1 MNQKTR
7 TLEEVKLLGVN
18 LQTHIDGGR
27 YLDYDNNG
35 HLWAMTNKAHGILT
49 HRYSVDGVKFTIN
62 SYADAVTTAGQ
73 GVAGEEPEW
82 LKRILDV
89 AYLGGH
95 GLALKTTP
103 PDFVVWFETDKD
115 LHLLRFIIETEE
127 PEAEGV

>member
-1 MNQKTR
+1 MKTMP
-7 TLEEVKLLGVN
+7 TLEEVRELGIN
-18 LQTHIDGGR
+18 LQMHIDGGR

-62 SYADAVTTAGQ
+62 TYGDSVTTTGKEDV
-73 GVAGEEPEW
+73 GCEPEW